1 MGSPLDTAEI
11 ERALEGAT
19 KELGDHMTPVG
30 DQESTYASVE
40 STESNNPTADKKRE
54 TLLRLAE
61 SGDIDKSVAYV
72 KKASKKIVDKLYEE
86 HERKQL
92 RRTNEFITDAI
103 ISKFSETLG
112 GLDAIESSEELT
124 KELEKDELLKRDV
137 YRVVETISPY
147 IPFVGF
153 LTGGVTTIKHV
164 YKHKVDKGDPPP
176 PS

>member
-1 MGSPLDTAEI
+1 MYSVETPLNTAEI

-19 KELGDHMTPVG
+19 RELGGNTEPVE
-30 DQESTYASVE
+30 DRE
-40 STESNNPTADKKRE
+40 STEPTRHTDEIDKKRE

-61 SGDIDKSVAYV
+61 SGDIDKSVAYI

-112 GLDAIESSEELT
+112 GLDAIESPEELA

-137 YRVVETISPY
+137 YRVVETVSPY
-147 IPFVGF
+147 IPLVGF
-153 LTGGVTTIKHV
+153 FTGGITTIKHV
-164 YKHKVDKGDPPP
+164 NKHKVESEEPQK